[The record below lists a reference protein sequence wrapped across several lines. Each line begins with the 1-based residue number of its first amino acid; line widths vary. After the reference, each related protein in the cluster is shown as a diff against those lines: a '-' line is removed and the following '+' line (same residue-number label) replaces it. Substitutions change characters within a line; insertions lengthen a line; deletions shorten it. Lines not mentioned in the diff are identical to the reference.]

1 MIIHMTKILNS
12 LALAIFTIAC
22 LTSPAQAEGP
32 TPSRPLGVED
42 IVALEAFGR
51 GSISPDGR
59 WAIYEKRG
67 RYDAIPQFDF
77 AQRSAWAAMN
87 LWAMDLNKA
96 GSPPELLLP
105 DEGPGLL
112 RVAWSPSGARL
123 LVYRFRAAKFE
134 VGIVALADRSVQWT
148 GLTPEIPVVGASVEW
163 VNDDAVIVMVR
174 PGGSLPQVMRYY
186 SGSQGRLTDA
196 WAKTSRGREPSRTIL
211 ETQGGIAGA
220 DIPEPSQALVM
231 IDLAG
236 GQRRTLAEGGIIDFA
251 LSPDSRRLAV
261 VADGEA
267 VPISTG
273 AILQADSGK
282 RHRLSVLDLHGGEVE
297 RQMDAYDIAPHLL
310 RWSPDSRS
318 VLVWARRDGMAWD
331 EGGLFQVASDKVLNT
346 DLQGLTP
353 GGPAEILRGVRADWL
368 GQAPVIYARNPDAA
382 RFDWHVVASG
392 QKPRAFTHQLSRA
405 PASLAAVTPD
415 TVRFFGD
422 GGLWA
427 ADATSVRRVTS
438 ADLFLREAVAGDPEE
453 VFRLKF
459 NDAPRQ
465 VWATAH
471 GPDGETLVVEES
483 GKVQRLGPGR
493 DLDPRN
499 LALSRN
505 AALVLEREGLVET
518 LRLRT
523 REGDARLD
531 AVNESLSDVEM
542 SEPLPVIHSDVL
554 GRKTTSWLFLPVGRT
569 MESVSGLIVQVYP
582 GSTDTGRWSG
592 PLTLTYGVRAQVLA
606 GAGYAVLSPSI
617 PEDAEAPRTA
627 DFRLRSVNLAVD
639 AALEAYPTLPDDRMA
654 VVGHSFGG
662 LTALEI
668 AARSDRYRSYIAMSA
683 PTDAFG
689 FWGEFDAAT
698 RIQPEDGLRMSN
710 QQGWAEVG
718 QGKLGVPPWVD
729 PEAYMKFSPY
739 FAAGRITAPV
749 MLINADLDYVP
760 MSQAERVFSVLHR
773 QGRQARLITY
783 WGEHHTLWS
792 PANIRDRYQQ
802 IFDWLSITLTDSQG
816 DGTLA
821 LDGLPTPAPSPRTP
835 PPP

>member
-1 MIIHMTKILNS
+1 M
-12 LALAIFTIAC
+12 
-22 LTSPAQAEGP
+22 
-32 TPSRPLGVED
+32 
-42 IVALEAFGR
+42 ALEAFGR

-77 AQRSAWAAMN
+77 AQRSAWAAMD
-87 LWAMDLNKA
+87 LWAMDLHKA
-96 GSPPELLLP
+96 ESPPELLLP
-105 DEGPGLL
+105 GEGPGLL

-123 LVYRFRAAKFE
+123 LVYRFRDAKFE
-134 VGIVALADRSVQWT
+134 VGIVELADRSVQWT

-163 VNDDAVIVMVR
+163 VNDEAVIVLVR

-186 SGSQGRLTDA
+186 SGSQARLTDA
-196 WAKTSRGREPSRTIL
+196 WAKTSLGQEPSRTIL

-220 DIPEPSQALVM
+220 DVPEPSQALIL

-236 GQRRTLAEGGIIDFA
+236 GGRRTLAEGGIIDFA
-251 LSPDSRRLAV
+251 LSPDSQRLAV
-261 VADGEA
+261 VADDEA

-297 RQMDAYDIAPHLL
+297 RPMDAHDIAPHLL
-310 RWSPDSRS
+310 RWSPDSQS
-318 VLVWARRDGMAWD
+318 LLVWARRDGMAWD
-331 EGGLFQVASDKVLNT
+331 EGGLFQVASDKVINT
-346 DLQGLTP
+346 DLQELTP

-368 GQAPVIYARNPDAA
+368 GGDPVIHARKPDTE
-382 RFDWHVVASG
+382 RFDWHVIAPG
-392 QKPRAFTHQLSRA
+392 QKLRAVTSQLSRA

-415 TVRFFGD
+415 TIRFFGD
-422 GGLWA
+422 GALWA
-427 ADATSVRRVTS
+427 ADAASVRRMTS

-465 VWATAH
+465 VWASAH
-471 GPDGETLVVEES
+471 GPDGETLVVEEN
-483 GKVQRLGPGR
+483 GAVQRLGPGR

-499 LALSRN
+499 LALSHD
-505 AALVLEREGLVET
+505 AALVLERKGLVET
-518 LRLRT
+518 LRLRS
-523 REGDARLD
+523 REGYARLD
-531 AVNESLSDVEM
+531 AVNERLSDIDL
-542 SEPLPVIHSDVL
+542 SEPLPVSHSDGL

-569 MESVSGLIVQVYP
+569 IESVSGLIIHVYP

-592 PLTLTYGVRAQVLA
+592 PLTLTYGVRARVLT
-606 GAGYAVLSPSI
+606 GAGFAVLSPSI
-617 PEDAEAPRTA
+617 PEDPEAPRTA
-627 DFRLRSVNLAVD
+627 EFRLRSVNLAVD
-639 AALEAYPTLPDDRMA
+639 AALAAYPGLPSKRMA
-654 VVGHSFGG
+654 VLGHSFGG

-668 AARSDRYRSYIAMSA
+668 AARSHRYRSYIAMSA

-689 FWGEFDAAT
+689 FWGEFDSAT
-698 RIQPEDGLRMSN
+698 RIQPEDGLRMRN
-710 QQGWAEVG
+710 QQGWAEAG

-729 PEAYMKFSPY
+729 PESYLNFSPY
-739 FAAGRITAPV
+739 LAAERITAPV
-749 MLINADLDYVP
+749 LLINADFDYVP

-802 IFDWLSITLTDSQG
+802 IMDWLST
-816 DGTLA
+816 TLA
-821 LDGLPTPAPSPRTP
+821 DPQGAATPAPDGLPRPAPSPRTP

>member
-1 MIIHMTKILNS
+1 MTKVLNS
-12 LALAIFTIAC
+12 LALAILTMAC

-77 AQRSAWAAMN
+77 AQRSAWAAMD

-105 DEGPGLL
+105 GEGPGLL
-112 RVAWSPSGARL
+112 RLAWSPSGARL
-123 LVYRFRAAKFE
+123 LVYRFRNAKFE
-134 VGIVALADRSVQWT
+134 VGIVELADRSVRWT

-163 VNDDAVIVMVR
+163 VNDEAVIVMVR

-186 SGSQGRLTDA
+186 GGSQARLTDA
-196 WAKTSRGREPSRTIL
+196 WAKTSRGQEPSRTIL

-220 DIPEPSQALVM
+220 DIPEPSRALIL

-236 GQRRTLAEGGIIDFA
+236 GGRRTLAEGGIIDFA
-251 LSPDSRRLAV
+251 LSPDSHRLAV
-261 VADGEA
+261 VADDEA

-273 AILQADSGK
+273 DILQADSGK
-282 RHRLSVLDLHGGEVE
+282 RHRLSVLNLRGGETE
-297 RQMDAYDIAPHLL
+297 RPMNAHDIAPHLL
-310 RWSPDSRS
+310 RWSPDSQS
-318 VLVWARRDGMAWD
+318 LLVWARRDGMAWD
-331 EGGLFQVASDKVLNT
+331 EGGLFQVASGKVTNT
-346 DLQGLTP
+346 DLQKLTP

-368 GQAPVIYARNPDAA
+368 GGDPVIHARKPDTE
-382 RFDWHVVASG
+382 RFDWHVIALG
-392 QKPRAFTHQLSRA
+392 QKPRAVTSQLSRA

-415 TVRFFGD
+415 TIRFFGD
-422 GGLWA
+422 GALWA
-427 ADATSVRRVTS
+427 ADAAAVRRMTS
-438 ADLFLREAVAGDPEE
+438 ADLFLREAVADDPEE

-465 VWATAH
+465 GWASAH
-471 GPDGETLVVEES
+471 GPDGETLVVEEN
-483 GKVQRLGPGR
+483 GTVQRLGPGR

-499 LALSRN
+499 LALSRD
-505 AALVLEREGLVET
+505 AALVLERQGLVET

-523 REGDARLD
+523 RQGDAPLD
-531 AVNESLSDVEM
+531 AVNERLSDIDL
-542 SEPLPVIHSDVL
+542 SEPLPVSHSDGL

-569 MESVSGLIVQVYP
+569 MESISGLIVQVYP

-639 AALEAYPTLPDDRMA
+639 AALEAYPALPSERMA
-654 VVGHSFGG
+654 VLGHSFGG

-668 AARSDRYRSYIAMSA
+668 AARSDRYRSYIATSA

-689 FWGEFDAAT
+689 FWGEFDSAT
-698 RIQPEDGLRMSN
+698 RIQPEDGLRMRN
-710 QQGWAEVG
+710 QQGWAEAG

-729 PEAYMKFSPY
+729 PESYLKFSPY
-739 FAAGRITAPV
+739 FAVERITAPV
-749 MLINADLDYVP
+749 LLINADFDYVP

-802 IFDWLSITLTDSQG
+802 IMDWLSTTLTAPQG
-816 DGTLA
+816 AVTPA
-821 LDGLPTPAPSPRTP
+821 PDGLPRPAPSPRTQP
-835 PPP
+835 PP